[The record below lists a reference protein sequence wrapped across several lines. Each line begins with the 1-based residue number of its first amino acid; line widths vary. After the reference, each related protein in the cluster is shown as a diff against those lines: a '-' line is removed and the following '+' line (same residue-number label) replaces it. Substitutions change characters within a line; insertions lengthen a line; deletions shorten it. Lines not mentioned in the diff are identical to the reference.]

1 MHGTGVF
8 EQMLHA
14 TSPRGG
20 HDAIRGEKRARKEE
34 GKEAAPLARAT
45 RAVMEQ
51 TYSPSK
57 GVEKM
62 RICGGSNTTLAR
74 HDVSGTSLLARL
86 TGFSTVP

>member
-34 GKEAAPLARAT
+34 RKEAAPLARAT

-51 TYSPSK
+51 AYSPSK
-57 GVEKM
+57 GIKKM
-62 RICGGSNTTLAR
+62 RICGGSYNDTCP
-74 HDVSGTSLLARL
+74 S
-86 TGFSTVP
+86 